1 MTAQSADAPA
11 RRGVRPT
18 DTAALVVLAKAPVA
32 GLSKTRLCP
41 PCRPEQAAAL
51 AEGALSDTLTA
62 VLATPARRHVLVLDG
77 KPGEWLPPGLTVMGQ
92 RGDGLAAR
100 LSAAFDDVGEPALL
114 IGMDTPQVTAPL
126 LTRSLRA
133 LDDPRHD
140 AVLGVTADGGYWAI
154 GLRRPD
160 ARVFDGVPM
169 SSPLTGR
176 AQLERLGEL
185 DLRTARLPSLRDV
198 DSFADA
204 QHVGASLSAGR
215 FVRALALVQGQL
227 SAGTP

>member
-1 MTAQSADAPA
+1 M
-11 RRGVRPT
+11 RPT
-18 DTAALVVLAKAPVA
+18 AAPALVVLAKAPVA

-51 AEGALSDTLTA
+51 AAGALWDTLTA
-62 VLATPARRHVLVLDG
+62 VLATPARRHVLVLEG
-77 KPGEWLPPGLTVMGQ
+77 EPGPWLPPGLTLLVQ
-92 RGDGLAAR
+92 RAEGLAAR
-100 LSAAFDDVGEPALL
+100 LSAAFDDVGESALL

-126 LTRSLRA
+126 LTRSLQA

-140 AVLGVTADGGYWAI
+140 AALGLTADGGYWAI

-160 ARVFDGVPM
+160 ARVFEGVPM
-169 SSPLTGR
+169 SSPHTGR
-176 AQLERLGEL
+176 AQHERLREL
-185 DLRTARLPSLRDV
+185 GLRTALLPSLRDV

-204 QHVGASLSAGR
+204 RHVGASLSAGR

-227 SAGTP
+227 SAGAP